1 MEDNTQNTTP
11 KYAGIKPNK
20 DGGTGAFV
28 GSLII
33 IMVIILGGIYVFN
46 SIQEQIGFTKT
57 ESAATGSTET
67 GTKLNEQD
75 DVTSL
80 EADLNGSD
88 IDNLDKELD
97 AIDAEFENI

>member
-1 MEDNTQNTTP
+1 MDQNTTP
-11 KYAGIKPNK
+11 TDIKPNK

-33 IMVIILGGIYVFN
+33 IIVIILGGIYVFN
-46 SIQEQIGFTKT
+46 SIQEQIGVTKT
-57 ESAATGSTET
+57 TESPDTNTDET

-88 IDNLDKELD
+88 IDNLDKELES
-97 AIDAEFENI
+97 IDTEFDNI